1 MKYKNYKKLTIISV
15 LLFVLIYILY
25 IDNNFHENI
34 LKNSI
39 IDKNILNK
47 TKENFSNYIN
57 VCKNGEVPQFYNLN
71 TQLSSHTIY
80 DDSSGCNALCD
91 ASENCVMYTLKDDEC
106 KLYSDHDT
114 SINVQCANSKDT
126 IIHERTYNGIGYV
139 KNKYYNENANKFNHI
154 DYLLK
159 KSNAII
165 DNLREIKSHTNS
177 ITYDNANSNEDLIK
191 NKYQQIG
198 NIMNGVSGY
207 YNDDIN
213 YSNSYNNLFT
223 GLLQKS
229 VTFGIPD
236 NSINIMNEEYNFKQ
250 FYNVFDK
257 LIKNNNNNDA
267 KLESSDLEYNR
278 RFLVYIILS
287 FLLVI
292 TILILI
298 FYIFAPKIIS
308 NLFMFFYFIGIILL
322 TFFVH
327 LILKQ

>member
-1 MKYKNYKKLTIISV
+1 M
-15 LLFVLIYILY
+15 
-25 IDNNFHENI
+25 NN
-34 LKNSI
+34 
-39 IDKNILNK
+39 
-47 TKENFSNYIN
+47 
-57 VCKNGEVPQFYNLN
+57 
-71 TQLSSHTIY
+71 
-80 DDSSGCNALCD
+80 
-91 ASENCVMYTLKDDEC
+91 
-106 KLYSDHDT
+106 
-114 SINVQCANSKDT
+114 
-126 IIHERTYNGIGYV
+126 
-139 KNKYYNENANKFNHI
+139 
-154 DYLLK
+154 
-159 KSNAII
+159 
-165 DNLREIKSHTNS
+165 
-177 ITYDNANSNEDLIK
+177 
-191 NKYQQIG
+191 
-198 NIMNGVSGY
+198 VSGY